1 MKSLLA
7 AVLLS
12 AGLLSFSGELTGDW
26 KITGE
31 VQGTPVDDACTLVQ
45 TDAKLSGSCILGGKQ
60 YETTGSVDGKKVIFK
75 HGGEYNGDPL
85 TLTYSGALADDGRI
99 TGSIMVD
106 PMNVD
111 GSFSAKKAVAK

>member
-1 MKSLLA
+1 MKSILT

-12 AGLLSFSGELTGDW
+12 AGLFSMSGELTGDW
-26 KITGE
+26 TITGE
-31 VQGTPVDDACTLVQ
+31 VQGTPIDDACTLVH
-45 TDAKLSGSCILGGKQ
+45 TDAKLTGTCMLGGKQ
-60 YETTGSVDGKKVIFK
+60 YETTGSVDGKKVTFK

-85 TLTYSGALADDGRI
+85 TLTYTGAVAEDGSI
-99 TGSIMVD
+99 AGSIMVD